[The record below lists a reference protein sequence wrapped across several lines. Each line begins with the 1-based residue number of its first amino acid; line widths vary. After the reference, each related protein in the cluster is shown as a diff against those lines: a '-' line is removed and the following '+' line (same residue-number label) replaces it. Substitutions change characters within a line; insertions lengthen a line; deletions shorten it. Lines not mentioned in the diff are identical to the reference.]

1 METFLTGIGVGF
13 AVAVPVG
20 PIGILCIRRTLTDG
34 RAAGLATGFGA
45 ASADA
50 VYGVIAAVG
59 LVLSGI
65 LISHADTLRIGGG
78 SLIVLL
84 GLLSIWKF
92 LQNKPQ
98 KAAKS
103 NAKGLLAAFITTFA
117 LTLANPMTI
126 LAFVGLIAGLG
137 AGAENTQSAP
147 YLLVAGVFVGS
158 AMWWLFLVQVALL
171 AKTRLTPAITR
182 WLDVVSGAVLVIWG
196 LWIVF
201 A

>member
-13 AVAVPVG
+13 AVAAPVG

-59 LVLSGI
+59 LVLSGV
-65 LISHADTLRIGGG
+65 LISHTDVLRIGGG
-78 SLIVLL
+78 GLIVLL

-98 KAAKS
+98 QTVKS
-103 NAKGLLAAFITTFA
+103 NTQGLLAAFITTFA

-137 AGAENTQSAP
+137 AGAENTQTAP

-158 AMWWLFLVQVALL
+158 AMWWLLLVQVALL
-171 AKTRLTPAITR
+171 AKTRLTPVITR
-182 WLDVVSGAVLVIWG
+182 WLDMVSGAVLVIWG